1 MMKEK
6 IKSLIRESI
15 SVKEAMIEQNVSDIA
30 EVALLMINAYKN
42 GRKVV
47 VFGNG
52 GSAAD
57 AQHLAAELVCRF
69 EKNRQAL
76 ECVAL
81 TTNSSM
87 ITAVGNDYGFEKVF
101 SRQVES
107 CAREGD
113 VVIGISTSG
122 NSPNVILALEQAKK
136 QKAVTVAWTGK
147 SGGKMKDKADY
158 SIRVPSDVTARIQEG
173 HLMLIHALCGIV
185 EQELFKS

>member
-1 MMKEK
+1 MKEK